1 LASVFHELKQ
11 RRIVQIVASYLVS
24 GWVALEVV
32 GAFVERSVLPDIAYS
47 MGLVLY
53 VGGIGISAILGWY
66 HGEKG
71 RQNYTP
77 PELVLLAMVA
87 GLTLFAGYRT
97 WEGHRLDLASDR
109 LAVENAEN
117 LNRVAVLYFRD
128 LSRDRDLG
136 YLADGLTESLLDRLA
151 EVQGLDLVS
160 QSGSA
165 QFRDSELPRD
175 SIARF
180 LRAGILVE
188 GTVEPRGE
196 DVRVSL
202 SLVDG
207 AGGAELYRAR
217 IEASA
222 ADPFLLQ
229 DELAEEVLERLRS
242 WLGDEIAVRTA
253 RRGTD
258 NVAAWADFQRALRA
272 RREADA
278 RVEDGDIPGFI
289 SEWQR
294 ADELLA
300 AAIEADPEWARP
312 QVIRGLLASRWGE
325 LSAYE
330 SRDEANEYFDL
341 ALQRLDAVIT
351 AQPRDAFAHQAR
363 GMVQYLRWAYGVIAD
378 SDDASVALDEARA
391 SLERAVDLD
400 DGLANAWNVLSIVN
414 SQKADM
420 VGANMAARE
429 ALAADEFLRSAE
441 SVLETLYSTSYDL
454 ENLLDAKTYCEQGRQ
469 RYPASPVFAQC
480 EIWLMG
486 AGIVEP
492 DLDQAWSLLDEYVM
506 LLDEADRPRESIATR
521 ILVAQVAA
529 EMAARGNDAALADS
543 ALSIVSRSQAS
554 AAIDPTRELLGL
566 EALVHLKL
574 NDPATAVERLGVYLT
589 ASPSHREG
597 WRWSSHWWWRSLQ
610 SDPDFRRLTGR

>member
-1 LASVFHELKQ
+1 MVSVFRELKQ

-32 GAFVERSVLPDIAYS
+32 GAFVERGVLPDIAYS

-53 VGGIGISAILGWY
+53 VGGIGVAAILGWY

-71 RQNYTP
+71 RQNYTA
-77 PELVLLAMVA
+77 PELALLTIVG

-97 WEGHRLDLASDR
+97 WDGYRLDQASDR

-128 LSRDRDLG
+128 LSRNRDLG
-136 YLADGLTESLLDRLA
+136 YLADGLTESLLERLA

-188 GTVEPRGE
+188 GSVEPRGD

-202 SLVDG
+202 SLLDG

-222 ADPFLLQ
+222 SDPFLLQ

-242 WLGDEIAVRTA
+242 WLGDEIAVRSV

-258 NVAAWADFQRALRA
+258 NVTAWADFQRALRA
-272 RREADA
+272 RREADV
-278 RVEDGDIPGFI
+278 RVAEGDVQGFI

-300 AAIEADPEWARP
+300 AAIEADADWTRP

-341 ALQRLDAVIT
+341 ALQRLDAVVED
-351 AQPRDAFAHQAR
+351 QPRDAFAHQAR
-363 GMVQYLRWAYGVIAD
+363 GMVLYLRWAYGLIAD
-378 SDDASVALDEARA
+378 PDDAALALDEAKA
-391 SLERAVDLD
+391 SLERAVALD
-400 DGLANAWNVLSIVN
+400 DRLANAWNVLSIVN

-454 ENLLDAKTYCEQGRQ
+454 ENLLDARGYCEQGRQ
-469 RYPASPVFAQC
+469 KYPENPVFAQC
-480 EIWLMG
+480 NIWLMG
-486 AGIVEP
+486 AGVVEP
-492 DLDQAWSLLDEYVM
+492 NLDEAWSLLDEYVQ
-506 LLDEADRPRESIATR
+506 LLDEANRQRESIGTSL
-521 ILVAQVAA
+521 LVAQVAA
-529 EMAARGNDAALADS
+529 ELAARGNDPAMADS
-543 ALSIVSRSQAS
+543 ARSIVARSQAP

-597 WRWSSHWWWRSLQ
+597 WRWSSHWWWRGLQ